1 MRHNIPTL
9 DICILS
15 ETRDSEFVVERFS
28 SYLRHHK
35 NLNFPHRHNFYH
47 VVFFTEG
54 AGSHSIDFHKFSV
67 VPGQIYFMV
76 PGQVHSW
83 NFEGNIDG
91 YVVNFTSEF
100 FQSFLLR
107 HDYLEMFSFFNGIS
121 QDSVINLAQDLLEPI
136 KERFEDLLALN
147 KLNNPMQKD
156 LIKVILLQMFLMIDQ
171 YNLKDKPYN
180 QPNYTLLRNFRK
192 LIEKHYTEFR
202 LPKEYADLLFVTPN
216 HLNALCK
223 STMGIQAGELIRNR
237 ILLEAKRLLVNQDMT
252 ITEISNELNFN
263 DNSYFTK
270 FFKKQVGMTPE
281 EFRKQAFINVMQNK
295 FIH

>member
-9 DICILS
+9 DICTLS
-15 ETRDSEFVVERFS
+15 ETRDPEFVVERFS
-28 SYLRHHK
+28 SYLRYHK

-67 VPGQIYFMV
+67 VPNQIYFMV

-107 HDYLEMFSFFNGIS
+107 HDYLGMFSFFNGIS
-121 QDSVINLAQDLLEPI
+121 QDSVINLGQDLLEPI

-171 YNLKDKPYN
+171 YNLKDKLYN

-202 LPKEYADLLFVTPN
+202 LPKQYADLLFVTPN

-223 STMGIQAGELIRNR
+223 STTGIKAGELIRNR
-237 ILLEAKRLLVNQDMT
+237 ILLEAKRLLVNHDMT

-270 FFKKQVGMTPE
+270 FFRKQVGMTPE
-281 EFRKQAFINVMQNK
+281 EFRKQAFINVK
-295 FIH
+295 